1 VEFTFS
7 EDQLDFQAAVRDYL
21 AKECPPE
28 VVRAS
33 WSDDTTDDGVWA
45 GLAEMGVIGFTT
57 PEEHGGLGLGWV
69 DLVLL
74 LEETGRV
81 ALADPV
87 DETVAV
93 AAPLL
98 AAAGGDAA
106 TAWLGRLAAGEL
118 RVAVTLPGVPYAAG
132 AHRADLFVVGEAGR
146 VVAYERGEVAL
157 TAQPALD
164 GARHLATVAP
174 SGTGVELA
182 TGPAADALVDAAFDA
197 LALGYAAQLLGLG
210 ARMLDLAGGY
220 AKERV
225 QFGVPI
231 GSFQAVKHHLSNGLL
246 KVDIARPV
254 TYRAAHSFDTAS
266 PDRSRDVS
274 MAKAYASVAGDVAA
288 RTSLQVHGAIG
299 YTYEYDLQLFM
310 KRAWSLAAAA
320 GDAAWHR
327 ERVAQAV
334 LDA

>member
-1 VEFTFS
+1 VRFTFTD
-7 EDQLDFQAAVRDYL
+7 DQLDFQAAVRDFL

-28 VVRAS
+28 VVRDGWA
-33 WSDDTTDDGVWA
+33 DDAADDGVWA
-45 GLAEMGVIGFTT
+45 GLAEMGVVGFTT

-87 DETVAV
+87 VETVAV

-98 AAAGGDAA
+98 VAAGGSEAE
-106 TAWLGRLAAGEL
+106 AWLARLATGAL

-132 AHRADLFVVGEAGR
+132 AHRADLFLVGEAGR
-146 VVAYERGEVAL
+146 VVAYPRDEVVL
-157 TAQPALD
+157 TRQPALD
-164 GARHLATVAP
+164 GSRHLATVVP
-174 SGTGVELA
+174 DGPGVELA
-182 TGPAADALVDAAFDA
+182 SGPSADALVEAAFDA
-197 LALGYAAQLLGLG
+197 LALGYAAQMLGLG
-210 ARMLDLAGGY
+210 ARMLELAGAY

-225 QFGVPI
+225 QFGVAI

-246 KVDIARPV
+246 KVDIAKPV
-254 TYRAAHSFDTAS
+254 TYRAAHSFDTGS
-266 PDRSRDVS
+266 PDRARDVS
-274 MAKAYASVAGDVAA
+274 MAKAYASVAADFAA

-327 ERVAQAV
+327 ERVAKAV

>member
-1 VEFTFS
+1 VRFTFTD
-7 EDQLDFQAAVRDYL
+7 DQIDFQAAVRDFL
-21 AKECPPE
+21 AKESPPE
-28 VVRAS
+28 VVREA
-33 WSDDTTDDGVWA
+33 WTAGGADDGVWA

-57 PEEHGGLGLGWV
+57 PEDQGGLGLGWV

-81 ALADPV
+81 ALVDPV
-87 DETVAV
+87 VETVAV
-93 AAPLL
+93 VAPLL
-98 AAAGGDAA
+98 AAAGGDAG
-106 TAWLGRLAAGEL
+106 TGWLARLAAGDL
-118 RVAVTLPGVPYAAG
+118 RATVTLPGVPYAASSS
-132 AHRADLFVVGEAGR
+132 RADLFVVGEPGR
-146 VVAYERGEVAL
+146 VTAYERADVTL

-164 GARHLATVAP
+164 GARQLATVTPTGA
-174 SGTGVELA
+174 GTVLA
-182 TGPAADALVDAAFDA
+182 EGPEADRLVDAAFDA
-197 LALGYAAQLLGLG
+197 LALGYAAQMLGLG
-210 ARMLDLAGGY
+210 ARMLELAGAY

-225 QFGVPI
+225 QFGVAI

-246 KVDIARPV
+246 KVDIAKPV
-254 TYRAAHSFDTAS
+254 TYRAAHSFATGS
-266 PDRSRDVS
+266 THRNRDVS
-274 MAKAYASVAGDVAA
+274 MAKAYASVAADTAA